1 MTETLIL
8 RPTKPKN
15 TSLARILRTEQTWP
29 KTSVLLSLF
38 VLLPV
43 TGLLWA
49 AIGTDE
55 NIWQHLLNSVL
66 PSYIVNS
73 LILVTGVC
81 LGVTFVGTCTAW
93 LIANCRFPGHK
104 IFGWMLILPLA
115 MPAYVMA
122 YVYTD
127 FLEYSGPL
135 QTALRLIFSWE
146 NSNEYW
152 FPEVRS
158 HGGAI
163 ILLSLVLYPY
173 VYALARA
180 AFSSQAL
187 SLLEAGRMLGH
198 SPMKVF
204 FSVSLPLARPA
215 IVVGVTLASMETLSD
230 FGTVDYFAVRTL
242 TTGIFDVWFGMENQ
256 SGAAQIALVLLTFI
270 ILLVWLERTSRK
282 KQRVNANSRI
292 NSTLRLELKGWRSA
306 LAIICCGLPILFG
319 FLLPAIILAIYSSYS
334 FDLFKYADYLAYT
347 GNTLFLATGT
357 AVLCMMLGI
366 FIGYSQRLSSHW
378 SVKLATRISTIG
390 YAIPGAALAIGLII
404 SFGAMNEI
412 IIPISEHFSLSAQ
425 SFFLSGGV
433 VALFFAY
440 TIRFLAISVGSVE
453 SGLEKITPNM
463 DMASRTLGSGPF
475 STLCRIHIPLLRPA
489 LIAGSILVFVDT
501 MKELPATLILRPF
514 NFETLATFVYQYA
527 SDELLVECAPA
538 ALTIVLA
545 GILPVILLNAAIDKK
560 TNRRF

>member
-49 AIGTDE
+49 AVGTDE
-55 NIWQHLLNSVL
+55 NIWQHLLDSVL
-66 PSYIVNS
+66 PNYIVNS
-73 LILVTGVC
+73 LILMTGVC
-81 LGVTFVGTCTAW
+81 LGVTLVGTCTAW

-104 IFGWMLILPLA
+104 VFGWMLILPLA

-163 ILLSLVLYPY
+163 VLLSLVLYPY

-180 AFSSQAL
+180 AFSAQAL

-306 LAIICCGLPILFG
+306 LAIICCGLPVLFG

-334 FDLFKYADYLAYT
+334 FNLFKYADYLAYT

-404 SFGAMNEI
+404 SFGAMNKI
-412 IIPISEHFSLSAQ
+412 IIPLSEHFSLSAQ

-475 STLCRIHIPLLRPA
+475 STLCRLHIPLLRPA

-560 TNRRF
+560 T

>member
-55 NIWQHLLNSVL
+55 NIWQHLLDSVL
-66 PSYIVNS
+66 PNYIVNS
-73 LILVTGVC
+73 LILMTGVC
-81 LGVTFVGTCTAW
+81 LGVTLVGTCTAW

-104 IFGWMLILPLA
+104 VFGWMLILPLA

-152 FPEVRS
+152 FPEIRS

-180 AFSSQAL
+180 AFSAQAL

-347 GNTLFLATGT
+347 GNTLFLAAGS

-404 SFGAMNEI
+404 SFGAMNKI
-412 IIPISEHFSLSAQ
+412 IIPLSEHFSLSAQ

-527 SDELLVECAPA
+527 SDELLAECAPA

-545 GILPVILLNAAIDKK
+545 GMLPVILLNAAIDKK
-560 TNRRF
+560 T

>member
-8 RPTKPKN
+8 RPAKPKN
-15 TSLARILRTEQTWP
+15 ISLTRIFRTEQTWP

-43 TGLLWA
+43 AGLLWA
-49 AIGTDE
+49 AVGTDE
-55 NIWQHLLNSVL
+55 NIWQHLLDSVL
-66 PSYIVNS
+66 PNYILNS
-73 LILVTGVC
+73 LILMTGVC
-81 LGVTFVGTCTAW
+81 LGVTLVGTCTAW

-104 IFGWMLILPLA
+104 VFGWMLILPLA

-146 NSNEYW
+146 NSNDYW
-152 FPEVRS
+152 FPEIRS

-163 ILLSLVLYPY
+163 VLLSLVLYPY

-180 AFSSQAL
+180 AFSAQAL

-198 SPMKVF
+198 SPVKVF

-215 IVVGVTLASMETLSD
+215 IVVGVTLALMETLSD
-230 FGTVDYFAVRTL
+230 FGTVEYFAVRTL

-270 ILLVWLERTSRK
+270 IFLVWLERTSRK
-282 KQRVNANSRI
+282 QQKVNTTSQMS
-292 NSTLRLELKGWRSA
+292 STLRFELKGWRSA

-334 FDLFKYADYLAYT
+334 FYLFKYADYFAYT
-347 GNTLFLATGT
+347 GNTLFLATGS
-357 AVLCMMLGI
+357 AVLCMVLGI

-378 SVKLATRISTIG
+378 SVRLATRISTIG
-390 YAIPGAALAIGLII
+390 YAIPGAALAIALII

-412 IIPISEHFSLSAQ
+412 IIPLSDHFSLSAQ

-545 GILPVILLNAAIDKK
+545 GILPVMLLNAAIDKK
-560 TNRRF
+560 T

>member
-1 MTETLIL
+1 
-8 RPTKPKN
+8 
-15 TSLARILRTEQTWP
+15 
-29 KTSVLLSLF
+29 
-38 VLLPV
+38 
-43 TGLLWA
+43 
-49 AIGTDE
+49 
-55 NIWQHLLNSVL
+55 
-66 PSYIVNS
+66 
-73 LILVTGVC
+73 
-81 LGVTFVGTCTAW
+81 
-93 LIANCRFPGHK
+93 
-104 IFGWMLILPLA
+104 
-115 MPAYVMA
+115 
-122 YVYTD
+122 
-127 FLEYSGPL
+127 
-135 QTALRLIFSWE
+135 
-146 NSNEYW
+146 
-152 FPEVRS
+152 
-158 HGGAI
+158 
-163 ILLSLVLYPY
+163 
-173 VYALARA
+173 
-180 AFSSQAL
+180 
-187 SLLEAGRMLGH
+187 
-198 SPMKVF
+198 
-204 FSVSLPLARPA
+204 
-215 IVVGVTLASMETLSD
+215 
-230 FGTVDYFAVRTL
+230 
-242 TTGIFDVWFGMENQ
+242 MENQ

-270 ILLVWLERTSRK
+270 IFLVWLERASRK
-282 KQRVNANSRI
+282 KQKVNTTSRMI
-292 NSTLRLELKGWRSA
+292 SALRFELKGWRSA

-334 FDLFKYADYLAYT
+334 FYLFKYADYFAYT
-347 GNTLFLATGT
+347 GNTLFLATGS

-412 IIPISEHFSLSAQ
+412 IIPLSDHFSLSAQ

-545 GILPVILLNAAIDKK
+545 GILPVMLLNAAIDKK
-560 TNRRF
+560 T

>member
-49 AIGTDE
+49 AVGTDE
-55 NIWQHLLNSVL
+55 NIWQHLFDSVL
-66 PSYIVNS
+66 PNYIVNS
-73 LILVTGVC
+73 LILMTGVC
-81 LGVTFVGTCTAW
+81 LGVTLVGTCTAW

-104 IFGWMLILPLA
+104 VFGWMLILPLA

-152 FPEVRS
+152 FPEIRS

-163 ILLSLVLYPY
+163 VLLSLVLYPY

-180 AFSSQAL
+180 AFSAQAP

-198 SPMKVF
+198 GPMKVF

-282 KQRVNANSRI
+282 KQKVNTSSRM
-292 NSTLRLELKGWRSA
+292 NSTVRFELKGWRSA

-334 FDLFKYADYLAYT
+334 FNLFKYADYLAYT
-347 GNTLFLATGT
+347 GNTLFLATGS

-412 IIPISEHFSLSAQ
+412 IIPLSDHFSLSAQ

-527 SDELLVECAPA
+527 SDELLAECAPA

-545 GILPVILLNAAIDKK
+545 GMLPVILLNAAIDKK
-560 TNRRF
+560 T

>member
-49 AIGTDE
+49 AVGTDE
-55 NIWQHLLNSVL
+55 NIWQHLFDSVL
-66 PSYIVNS
+66 PNYIVNS
-73 LILVTGVC
+73 RILMTGVC
-81 LGVTFVGTCTAW
+81 LGVTLVGTCTAW

-104 IFGWMLILPLA
+104 VFGWMLILPLA

-146 NSNEYW
+146 NRNEYW
-152 FPEVRS
+152 FPEIRS

-163 ILLSLVLYPY
+163 VLLSLVLYPY

-180 AFSSQAL
+180 AFSAQAP

-198 SPMKVF
+198 GPIKVF

-282 KQRVNANSRI
+282 KQKINTSSRM
-292 NSTLRLELKGWRSA
+292 NSTVRFELKGWRSA

-347 GNTLFLATGT
+347 GNTLFLAAGS

-412 IIPISEHFSLSAQ
+412 IIPLSDHFSLSAQ

-527 SDELLVECAPA
+527 SDELLAECAPA

-545 GILPVILLNAAIDKK
+545 GMLPVILLNTAIDKK
-560 TNRRF
+560 T

>member
-8 RPTKPKN
+8 RPAKPKN
-15 TSLARILRTEQTWP
+15 TSLVRILRTEQTWP

-104 IFGWMLILPLA
+104 VFGWMLILPLA

>member
-8 RPTKPKN
+8 RRTKPKN
-15 TSLARILRTEQTWP
+15 TPLARVLRTEQTWP

-49 AIGTDE
+49 AVGTDE
-55 NIWQHLLNSVL
+55 NIWQHLFDSVL
-66 PSYIVNS
+66 PNYIVNS
-73 LILVTGVC
+73 LILMTGVC
-81 LGVTFVGTCTAW
+81 LGVTLVGTCTAW

-104 IFGWMLILPLA
+104 VFGWMLILPLA

-146 NSNEYW
+146 NRNEYW
-152 FPEVRS
+152 FPEIRS

-163 ILLSLVLYPY
+163 VLLSLVLYPY

-180 AFSSQAL
+180 AFSAQAP

-198 SPMKVF
+198 GPIKVF

-282 KQRVNANSRI
+282 KQKINTSSRM
-292 NSTLRLELKGWRSA
+292 NSTVRFELKGWRSA

-347 GNTLFLATGT
+347 GNTLFLAAGS

-412 IIPISEHFSLSAQ
+412 IIPLSDHFSLSAQ

-527 SDELLVECAPA
+527 SDELLAECAPA

-545 GILPVILLNAAIDKK
+545 GMLPVILLNAAIDKK
-560 TNRRF
+560 T

>member
-49 AIGTDE
+49 AVGTDE
-55 NIWQHLLNSVL
+55 NIWQHLLDSVL
-66 PSYIVNS
+66 PNYIVNS
-73 LILVTGVC
+73 LILMTGVC
-81 LGVTFVGTCTAW
+81 LGVTLVGTCTAW

-104 IFGWMLILPLA
+104 VFGWMLILPLA

-215 IVVGVTLASMETLSD
+215 IVVGVTLALMETLSD

-334 FDLFKYADYLAYT
+334 FNLFKYADYLAYT

-404 SFGAMNEI
+404 SFGAMNEV
-412 IIPISEHFSLSAQ
+412 IIPLSEHFSLSAQ

-545 GILPVILLNAAIDKK
+545 GILPVILLNAAVDKK
-560 TNRRF
+560 T

>member
-15 TSLARILRTEQTWP
+15 ASLTRILRTEQTWP

-43 TGLLWA
+43 SGLLWA
-49 AIGTDE
+49 AVGTDE
-55 NIWQHLLNSVL
+55 NIWQHLFDSVL
-66 PSYIVNS
+66 PNYIVNS
-73 LILVTGVC
+73 LILMTGVC
-81 LGVTFVGTCTAW
+81 LGVTLVGTCTAW

-104 IFGWMLILPLA
+104 VFGWMLILPLA

-146 NSNEYW
+146 NSTEYW
-152 FPEVRS
+152 FPEIRS

-163 ILLSLVLYPY
+163 VLLSLVLYPY

-180 AFSSQAL
+180 AFSAQAL

-306 LAIICCGLPILFG
+306 LAIICCGLPVLFG

-334 FDLFKYADYLAYT
+334 FNLFKYADYLAYT

-412 IIPISEHFSLSAQ
+412 IIPLSDHFSLSAQ

-545 GILPVILLNAAIDKK
+545 GILPVMLLNAAIDKK
-560 TNRRF
+560 T

>member
-49 AIGTDE
+49 AVGTDE
-55 NIWQHLLNSVL
+55 NIWQHLFDSVL
-66 PSYIVNS
+66 PNYIVNS
-73 LILVTGVC
+73 LILMTGVC
-81 LGVTFVGTCTAW
+81 LGVTLVGTCTAW

-104 IFGWMLILPLA
+104 VFGWMLILPLA

-127 FLEYSGPL
+127 FLEYSGPV

-146 NSNEYW
+146 NRNEYW
-152 FPEVRS
+152 FPEIRS

-163 ILLSLVLYPY
+163 VLLSLVLYPY
-173 VYALARA
+173 VYALARS
-180 AFSSQAL
+180 AFSAQAL

-282 KQRVNANSRI
+282 KQKINTSSRM
-292 NSTLRLELKGWRSA
+292 NSTVRFELKGWRSA

-347 GNTLFLATGT
+347 GNTLFLAAGS

-412 IIPISEHFSLSAQ
+412 IIPLSDHFSLSAQ

-527 SDELLVECAPA
+527 SDELLAECAPA

-545 GILPVILLNAAIDKK
+545 GMLPVILLNAAIDKK
-560 TNRRF
+560 T

>member
-1 MTETLIL
+1 MTENLMF
-8 RPTKPKN
+8 RPTREKN
-15 TSLARILRTEQTWP
+15 TSLARIFRTEQTWP

-43 TGLLWA
+43 AGLIWA
-49 AIGTDE
+49 ALGTDE
-55 NIWQHLLNSVL
+55 NIWQHLLGSVL
-66 PSYIVNS
+66 PNYIVNS
-73 LILVTGVC
+73 LILMTGVG
-81 LGVTFVGTCTAW
+81 LGVTLIGTCTAW
-93 LIANCRFPGHK
+93 LVANCRFPGHK
-104 IFGWMLILPLA
+104 LFGWMLILPLA

-122 YVYTD
+122 YIYTD

-135 QTALRLIFSWE
+135 QTALRLTFSWE
-146 NSNEYW
+146 NSTEYW
-152 FPEVRS
+152 FPEIRS

-163 ILLSLVLYPY
+163 VLLSLVLYPY

-180 AFSSQAL
+180 AFSEQAISL
-187 SLLEAGRMLGH
+187 SEAGRMLGH
-198 SPMKVF
+198 SPTKVF

-215 IVVGVTLASMETLSD
+215 IVVGVTLALMETLSD

-256 SGAAQIALVLLTFI
+256 SGASQIALVLLTFI

-282 KQRVNANSRI
+282 KQKVHYTSRMSSVFRFQL
-292 NSTLRLELKGWRSA
+292 NGWKSA
-306 LAIICCGLPILFG
+306 LAITCCGMPILFG
-319 FLLPAIILAIYSSYS
+319 FLLPAIILVTYSSYS
-334 FDLFKYADYLAYT
+334 FNQFKYADYLTYT
-347 GNTLFLATGT
+347 GNTLFLAAGS
-357 AVLCMMLGI
+357 AVLCMILGI

-378 SVKLATRISTIG
+378 IVKLATRISTIG

-404 SFGAMNEI
+404 SFGAMNEVI
-412 IIPISEHFSLSAQ
+412 FTVSDHFFLSAQ

-433 VALFFAY
+433 VALFVGY

-475 STLCRIHIPLLRPA
+475 STLCRIHFPLLRPA
-489 LIAGSILVFVDT
+489 LLAGSILVFVDT

-514 NFETLATFVYQYA
+514 SFETLATFVYQYA

-560 TNRRF
+560 S

>member
-49 AIGTDE
+49 AVGTDE
-55 NIWQHLLNSVL
+55 NIWQHLFDSVL
-66 PSYIVNS
+66 PNYIVNS
-73 LILVTGVC
+73 LILMTGVC
-81 LGVTFVGTCTAW
+81 LGVTLVGTCTAW

-104 IFGWMLILPLA
+104 VFGWMLILPLA

-146 NSNEYW
+146 NRNEYW
-152 FPEVRS
+152 FPEIRS

-163 ILLSLVLYPY
+163 VLLSLVLYPY

-180 AFSSQAL
+180 AFSAQAP

-198 SPMKVF
+198 GPIKVF

-282 KQRVNANSRI
+282 KQKINTSSRM
-292 NSTLRLELKGWRSA
+292 NSTVRFELKGWRSA

-347 GNTLFLATGT
+347 GNTLFLAAGS

-412 IIPISEHFSLSAQ
+412 IIPLSDHFSLSAQ

-545 GILPVILLNAAIDKK
+545 GMLPVILLNAAIDKK
-560 TNRRF
+560 T

>member
-8 RPTKPKN
+8 RPAKPKN
-15 TSLARILRTEQTWP
+15 ISLTRIFRTEQTWP

-49 AIGTDE
+49 AVGTDE
-55 NIWQHLLNSVL
+55 NIWQHLLDSVL
-66 PSYIVNS
+66 PNYILNS
-73 LILVTGVC
+73 LILMTGVC
-81 LGVTFVGTCTAW
+81 LGVTLVGTCTAW
-93 LIANCRFPGHK
+93 LIANCRFPGQK
-104 IFGWMLILPLA
+104 VFGWMLILPLA

-146 NSNEYW
+146 NSNDYW
-152 FPEVRS
+152 FPEIRS

-163 ILLSLVLYPY
+163 VLLSLVLYPY

-180 AFSSQAL
+180 AFSAQAL

-198 SPMKVF
+198 SPVKVF

-215 IVVGVTLASMETLSD
+215 IVVGVTLALMETLSD
-230 FGTVDYFAVRTL
+230 FGTVEYFAVRTL

-270 ILLVWLERTSRK
+270 IFLVWLERTSRK
-282 KQRVNANSRI
+282 QQKVNTTSQMS
-292 NSTLRLELKGWRSA
+292 STLRFELKGWRSA

-334 FDLFKYADYLAYT
+334 FYLFKYADYFAYT
-347 GNTLFLATGT
+347 GNTLFLATGS

-378 SVKLATRISTIG
+378 SVRLATRISTIG
-390 YAIPGAALAIGLII
+390 YAIPGAALAIALII

-412 IIPISEHFSLSAQ
+412 IIPLSDHFSLSAQ

-545 GILPVILLNAAIDKK
+545 GILPVMLLNAAIDKK
-560 TNRRF
+560 T

>member
-8 RPTKPKN
+8 RPAKPKN
-15 TSLARILRTEQTWP
+15 TSLVRILRTEQTWP

-55 NIWQHLLNSVL
+55 NIWQHLLDSVL
-66 PSYIVNS
+66 PNYIVNS

-81 LGVTFVGTCTAW
+81 LGVTLVGTCTAW

-104 IFGWMLILPLA
+104 VFGWMLILPLA

>member
-15 TSLARILRTEQTWP
+15 ISLARIFRTEHTWP

-43 TGLLWA
+43 AGLLWA
-49 AIGTDE
+49 AVGTDE
-55 NIWQHLLNSVL
+55 NIWQHLLDSVL
-66 PSYIVNS
+66 PNYIVNS
-73 LILVTGVC
+73 LILMTGVC
-81 LGVTFVGTCTAW
+81 LGVTLVGTCTAW

-104 IFGWMLILPLA
+104 VFGWMLILPLA

-163 ILLSLVLYPY
+163 VLLSLVLYPY

-180 AFSSQAL
+180 AFSAQAL

-334 FDLFKYADYLAYT
+334 FYLFKYADYFAYT
-347 GNTLFLATGT
+347 GNTLFLATGS

-404 SFGAMNEI
+404 SFGAMNKI
-412 IIPISEHFSLSAQ
+412 IIPLSEHFSLSAQ

-545 GILPVILLNAAIDKK
+545 GILPVMLLNAAIDKK
-560 TNRRF
+560 T

>member
-49 AIGTDE
+49 AVGTDE
-55 NIWQHLLNSVL
+55 NIWQHLFDSVL
-66 PSYIVNS
+66 PNYIVNS
-73 LILVTGVC
+73 LILMTGVC
-81 LGVTFVGTCTAW
+81 LGVTLVGTCTAW

-104 IFGWMLILPLA
+104 VFGWMLILPLA

-146 NSNEYW
+146 NRNEYW
-152 FPEVRS
+152 FPEIRS

-163 ILLSLVLYPY
+163 VLLSLVLYPY

-180 AFSSQAL
+180 AFSAQAP

-198 SPMKVF
+198 GPIKVF

-282 KQRVNANSRI
+282 KQKINTSSRM
-292 NSTLRLELKGWRSA
+292 NSTVRFELKGWRSA

-347 GNTLFLATGT
+347 GNTLFLAAGS

-412 IIPISEHFSLSAQ
+412 IILLSDHFSLSAQ

-527 SDELLVECAPA
+527 SDELLAECAPA

-545 GILPVILLNAAIDKK
+545 GILPVMLLNAAIDKK
-560 TNRRF
+560 T

>member
-55 NIWQHLLNSVL
+55 NIWQHLLDSVL
-66 PSYIVNS
+66 PNYIVNS
-73 LILVTGVC
+73 LILMTGVC
-81 LGVTFVGTCTAW
+81 LGVTLVGTCTAW

-104 IFGWMLILPLA
+104 VFGWMLILPLA

-152 FPEVRS
+152 FPEIRS

-163 ILLSLVLYPY
+163 VLLSLVLYPY

-215 IVVGVTLASMETLSD
+215 IVVGVTLALMETLSD

-306 LAIICCGLPILFG
+306 LAIICCGLPVLFG

-334 FDLFKYADYLAYT
+334 FNLFKYADYLAYT

-404 SFGAMNEI
+404 SFGAMNKI
-412 IIPISEHFSLSAQ
+412 IIPLSEHFSLSAQ

-440 TIRFLAISVGSVE
+440 IIRFLAISVGSVE

-475 STLCRIHIPLLRPA
+475 STLCRLHIPLLRPA

-560 TNRRF
+560 T

>member
-1 MTETLIL
+1 M
-8 RPTKPKN
+8 
-15 TSLARILRTEQTWP
+15 
-29 KTSVLLSLF
+29 
-38 VLLPV
+38 LLPV
-43 TGLLWA
+43 AGLFWA
-49 AIGTDE
+49 AVGTDE
-55 NIWQHLLNSVL
+55 NIWQHLLDSVL
-66 PSYIVNS
+66 PNYIVNS
-73 LILVTGVC
+73 LILMTGVC
-81 LGVTFVGTCTAW
+81 LGVTLVGTCTAW

-104 IFGWMLILPLA
+104 VFGWMLILPLA

-152 FPEVRS
+152 FPEIRS

-163 ILLSLVLYPY
+163 VLLSLVLYPY

-180 AFSSQAL
+180 AFSAQAL
-187 SLLEAGRMLGH
+187 SLLEAGRTLGH

-215 IVVGVTLASMETLSD
+215 IVVGVTLALMETLSD

-282 KQRVNANSRI
+282 KQKVNTTSRMS
-292 NSTLRLELKGWRSA
+292 STLRFELKGWRSA

-334 FDLFKYADYLAYT
+334 FNLFKYADYLTYT
-347 GNTLFLATGT
+347 GNTLFLATGS

-412 IIPISEHFSLSAQ
+412 IIPLSDHFSLSAQ

-560 TNRRF
+560 T

>member
-8 RPTKPKN
+8 RPTKLKN

-43 TGLLWA
+43 SGLLWA
-49 AIGTDE
+49 AVGTDE
-55 NIWQHLLNSVL
+55 NIWQHLLDSVL
-66 PSYIVNS
+66 PNYIVNS
-73 LILVTGVC
+73 LILMTGVC
-81 LGVTFVGTCTAW
+81 LGVTLVGTCTAW

-104 IFGWMLILPLA
+104 VFGWMLILPLA

-146 NSNEYW
+146 NSTEYW
-152 FPEVRS
+152 FPEIRS
-158 HGGAI
+158 RGGAI
-163 ILLSLVLYPY
+163 VLLSLVLYPY

-180 AFSSQAL
+180 AFSAQAP

-198 SPMKVF
+198 GPIKVF

-270 ILLVWLERTSRK
+270 IFLVWLERASRK
-282 KQRVNANSRI
+282 KQKVNTTSRMI
-292 NSTLRLELKGWRSA
+292 SALRFELKGWRSA

-334 FDLFKYADYLAYT
+334 FYLFKYADYFAYT
-347 GNTLFLATGT
+347 GNTLFLATGS
-357 AVLCMMLGI
+357 AVLCMVLGI

-412 IIPISEHFSLSAQ
+412 IVAISDHFSLSAQ
-425 SFFLSGGV
+425 SFFFSGGV

-527 SDELLVECAPA
+527 SDELLAECAPA

-545 GILPVILLNAAIDKK
+545 GMLPVILLNAAIDKK
-560 TNRRF
+560 T

>member
-15 TSLARILRTEQTWP
+15 ISLARIFRTEHTWP

-43 TGLLWA
+43 AGLLWA
-49 AIGTDE
+49 AVGTDE
-55 NIWQHLLNSVL
+55 NIWQHLLDSVL
-66 PSYIVNS
+66 PNYIVNS
-73 LILVTGVC
+73 LILMTGVC
-81 LGVTFVGTCTAW
+81 LGVTLVGTCTAW

-215 IVVGVTLASMETLSD
+215 IVVGATLALMETLSD

-334 FDLFKYADYLAYT
+334 FYLFKYADYFAYT
-347 GNTLFLATGT
+347 GNTLFLATGS

-412 IIPISEHFSLSAQ
+412 IIPLSDHFSLSTQ

-545 GILPVILLNAAIDKK
+545 GILPVMLLNAAIDKK
-560 TNRRF
+560 T

>member
-49 AIGTDE
+49 AVGTDE
-55 NIWQHLLNSVL
+55 NIWQHLFDSVL
-66 PSYIVNS
+66 PNYIVNS
-73 LILVTGVC
+73 LILMTGVC
-81 LGVTFVGTCTAW
+81 LGVTLVGTCTAW

-104 IFGWMLILPLA
+104 VFGWMLILPLA

-146 NSNEYW
+146 NRNEYW
-152 FPEVRS
+152 FPEIRS

-163 ILLSLVLYPY
+163 VLLSLVLYPY

-180 AFSSQAL
+180 AFSAQAP

-198 SPMKVF
+198 GPIKVF

-215 IVVGVTLASMETLSD
+215 IVVGATLASMETLSD

-282 KQRVNANSRI
+282 KQKINTSSRM
-292 NSTLRLELKGWRSA
+292 NSTVRFELKGWRSA

-347 GNTLFLATGT
+347 GNTLFLAAGS

-412 IIPISEHFSLSAQ
+412 IIPLSDHFSLSAQ

-527 SDELLVECAPA
+527 SDELLAECAPA

-545 GILPVILLNAAIDKK
+545 GMLPVILLNAAIDKK
-560 TNRRF
+560 T

>member
-8 RPTKPKN
+8 RPTKLKN

-43 TGLLWA
+43 SGLLWA
-49 AIGTDE
+49 AVGTDE
-55 NIWQHLLNSVL
+55 NIWQHLLDSVL
-66 PSYIVNS
+66 PNYIVNS
-73 LILVTGVC
+73 LILMTGVC
-81 LGVTFVGTCTAW
+81 VGVTLLGTCTAW

-104 IFGWMLILPLA
+104 VFGWMLILPLA

-146 NSNEYW
+146 NSTEYW
-152 FPEVRS
+152 FPEIRS

-163 ILLSLVLYPY
+163 VLLSLVLYPY

-180 AFSSQAL
+180 AFSAQAL

-242 TTGIFDVWFGMENQ
+242 TSGIFDVWFGMENQ

-282 KQRVNANSRI
+282 KQKVNTNSRM
-292 NSTLRLELKGWRSA
+292 NSTLRFELKGWRSA
-306 LAIICCGLPILFG
+306 LAIICCGLPIFFG

-334 FDLFKYADYLAYT
+334 FNLFKYADYLAYT
-347 GNTLFLATGT
+347 GNTLFLATGS
-357 AVLCMMLGI
+357 AVLCMVLGI

-412 IIPISEHFSLSAQ
+412 IVAISDHFSLSAQ
-425 SFFLSGGV
+425 SFFFSGGV

-527 SDELLVECAPA
+527 SDELLAECAPA

-545 GILPVILLNAAIDKK
+545 GMLPVILLNAAIDKK
-560 TNRRF
+560 T

>member
-8 RPTKPKN
+8 RPTKLKN
-15 TSLARILRTEQTWP
+15 ISLTRIFRTEQTWP

-43 TGLLWA
+43 AGLLWA
-49 AIGTDE
+49 AVGTDE
-55 NIWQHLLNSVL
+55 NIWQHLLDSVL
-66 PSYIVNS
+66 PNYILNS
-73 LILVTGVC
+73 LILMTGVC
-81 LGVTFVGTCTAW
+81 LGVTLVGTCTAW

-104 IFGWMLILPLA
+104 VFGWMLILPLA

-152 FPEVRS
+152 FPEIRS

-180 AFSSQAL
+180 AFSAQAL

-198 SPMKVF
+198 SPVKVF

-215 IVVGVTLASMETLSD
+215 IVVGVTLALMETLSD

-270 ILLVWLERTSRK
+270 IFLVWLERTSRK
-282 KQRVNANSRI
+282 QQKVNTTSQMS
-292 NSTLRLELKGWRSA
+292 STLRFELKGWRSA

-334 FDLFKYADYLAYT
+334 FYLFKYADYFAYT
-347 GNTLFLATGT
+347 WNTLFLATGS

-404 SFGAMNEI
+404 FFGAMNEI
-412 IIPISEHFSLSAQ
+412 IIPLSDHFSLSAQ

-538 ALTIVLA
+538 ALTIVLT
-545 GILPVILLNAAIDKK
+545 GILPVMLLNAAIDKK
-560 TNRRF
+560 T

>member
-49 AIGTDE
+49 AVGTDE
-55 NIWQHLLNSVL
+55 NIWQHLLDSVL
-66 PSYIVNS
+66 PNYIVNS
-73 LILVTGVC
+73 LILMTGVC
-81 LGVTFVGTCTAW
+81 LGVTLVGTCTAW

-104 IFGWMLILPLA
+104 VFGWMLILPLA

-152 FPEVRS
+152 FPEIRS

-163 ILLSLVLYPY
+163 VLLSLVLYPY

-180 AFSSQAL
+180 AFSAQAL

-198 SPMKVF
+198 GPIKVF

-242 TTGIFDVWFGMENQ
+242 TTGIFDIWFGMENQ

-282 KQRVNANSRI
+282 KQKVNTSSRM
-292 NSTLRLELKGWRSA
+292 NSTVRFELKGWRSA

-347 GNTLFLATGT
+347 GNTLFLATGS

-412 IIPISEHFSLSAQ
+412 IIPLSDHFSLSAQ

-463 DMASRTLGSGPF
+463 DMASKTLGSGPF

-527 SDELLVECAPA
+527 SDELLAECAPA

-545 GILPVILLNAAIDKK
+545 GMLPVILLNAAIDKK
-560 TNRRF
+560 T

>member
-55 NIWQHLLNSVL
+55 NIWQHLLDSVL
-66 PSYIVNS
+66 PNYIVNS
-73 LILVTGVC
+73 LILMTGVC
-81 LGVTFVGTCTAW
+81 VGVTLLGTCTAW

-104 IFGWMLILPLA
+104 VFGWMLILPLA

-146 NSNEYW
+146 NSTEYW
-152 FPEVRS
+152 FPEIRS

-163 ILLSLVLYPY
+163 VLLSLVLYPY

-180 AFSSQAL
+180 AFSAQAL

-282 KQRVNANSRI
+282 KQKVNTNSRM
-292 NSTLRLELKGWRSA
+292 NSTLRFELKGWRSA

-334 FDLFKYADYLAYT
+334 FNLFKYADYLAYT

-404 SFGAMNEI
+404 SFGAMNKI
-412 IIPISEHFSLSAQ
+412 IIPLSEHFSLSAQ

-475 STLCRIHIPLLRPA
+475 STLCRLHIPLLRPA

-560 TNRRF
+560 T

>member
-49 AIGTDE
+49 AVGTDE
-55 NIWQHLLNSVL
+55 NIWQHLFDSVL
-66 PSYIVNS
+66 PNYIVNS
-73 LILVTGVC
+73 LILMTGVC
-81 LGVTFVGTCTAW
+81 LGVTTVGTCTAW

-104 IFGWMLILPLA
+104 VFGWMLILPLA

-163 ILLSLVLYPY
+163 VLLSLVLYPY

-180 AFSSQAL
+180 AFSAQAL

-282 KQRVNANSRI
+282 KQKINTSSRM
-292 NSTLRLELKGWRSA
+292 NSTVRFELKGWRSA

-347 GNTLFLATGT
+347 GNTLFLAAGS

-412 IIPISEHFSLSAQ
+412 IIPLSDHFSLSAQ

-527 SDELLVECAPA
+527 SDELLAECAPA

-545 GILPVILLNAAIDKK
+545 GMLPVILLNAAIDKK
-560 TNRRF
+560 T

>member
-8 RPTKPKN
+8 RPAKPKN
-15 TSLARILRTEQTWP
+15 TSLAKILRTEQTWP

-81 LGVTFVGTCTAW
+81 LGVTLVGTCTAW

-104 IFGWMLILPLA
+104 VFGWMLILPLA

-152 FPEVRS
+152 FPEIRS

-163 ILLSLVLYPY
+163 VLLSLVLYPY

-180 AFSSQAL
+180 AFSAQAP

-334 FDLFKYADYLAYT
+334 FNLFKYGDYLAYT
-347 GNTLFLATGT
+347 GNTLFLATGS

-404 SFGAMNEI
+404 SFGAMNEFLNTL
-412 IIPISEHFSLSAQ
+412 SDHFSLSAQ

-560 TNRRF
+560 N

>member
-49 AIGTDE
+49 AVGTDE
-55 NIWQHLLNSVL
+55 NIWQHLLDSVL
-66 PSYIVNS
+66 PNYIVNS
-73 LILVTGVC
+73 LILMTGVC
-81 LGVTFVGTCTAW
+81 LGVTLVGTCTAW

-104 IFGWMLILPLA
+104 VFGWMLILPLA

-215 IVVGVTLASMETLSD
+215 IVVGVTLALMETLSD

-334 FDLFKYADYLAYT
+334 FNLFKYADYLTYT

-404 SFGAMNEI
+404 SFGAMNEV
-412 IIPISEHFSLSAQ
+412 IIPLSEHFSLSAQ

-545 GILPVILLNAAIDKK
+545 GILPVILLNAAVDKK
-560 TNRRF
+560 T

>member
-55 NIWQHLLNSVL
+55 NIWQHLLDSVL
-66 PSYIVNS
+66 PNYIVNS

-81 LGVTFVGTCTAW
+81 LGVTLVGTCTAW

-104 IFGWMLILPLA
+104 VFGWMLILPLA

-180 AFSSQAL
+180 AFSAQAP

-198 SPMKVF
+198 GPVKVF

-306 LAIICCGLPILFG
+306 LAIICCGLPVLFG

-334 FDLFKYADYLAYT
+334 FNLFKYADYLAYT

-404 SFGAMNEI
+404 SFGAMNKI
-412 IIPISEHFSLSAQ
+412 IIPLSEHFSLSAQ

-440 TIRFLAISVGSVE
+440 IIRFLAISVGSVE

-475 STLCRIHIPLLRPA
+475 STLCRLHIPLLRPA

-545 GILPVILLNAAIDKK
+545 GILPVMLLNAAIDKK
-560 TNRRF
+560 T

>member
-49 AIGTDE
+49 AVGTDE
-55 NIWQHLLNSVL
+55 NIWQHLLDSVL
-66 PSYIVNS
+66 PNYIVNS

-81 LGVTFVGTCTAW
+81 LGVTLVGTCTAW

-104 IFGWMLILPLA
+104 VFGWMLILPLA

-412 IIPISEHFSLSAQ
+412 IIPLSEHFSLSAQ

-560 TNRRF
+560 T

>member
-1 MTETLIL
+1 MTETLVL
-8 RPTKPKN
+8 RPTKQKN
-15 TSLARILRTEQTWP
+15 TSLARIFRTEQTWP

-43 TGLLWA
+43 AGLFWA
-49 AIGTDE
+49 AVGTDE
-55 NIWQHLLNSVL
+55 NIWQHLLDSVL
-66 PSYIVNS
+66 PHYIVNS
-73 LILVTGVC
+73 LILMTGVC
-81 LGVTFVGTCTAW
+81 LGVTLVGTCTAW
-93 LIANCRFPGHK
+93 LVANCRFPGHK
-104 IFGWMLILPLA
+104 VFGWMLILPLA

-146 NSNEYW
+146 NSSDYW
-152 FPEVRS
+152 FPEIRS

-163 ILLSLVLYPY
+163 VLLSLVLYPY

-180 AFSSQAL
+180 AFSQQPVSL
-187 SLLEAGRMLGH
+187 SEAGRMLGH

-215 IVVGVTLASMETLSD
+215 IVVGVTLALMETLSD

-270 ILLVWLERTSRK
+270 IFLVWLERTSRK
-282 KQRVNANSRI
+282 KQKVHNTTRKSGV
-292 NSTLRLELKGWRSA
+292 LRFQLNGWKSA
-306 LAIICCGLPILFG
+306 VAITCCSMPILFG
-319 FLLPAIILAIYSSYS
+319 FVLPAIILATYSSYS
-334 FDLFKYADYLAYT
+334 FNLFINTHYLAYT
-347 GNTLFLATGT
+347 GNTLFLAAGS
-357 AVLCMMLGI
+357 ALLCMILGI

-378 SVKLATRISTIG
+378 SVKLATRVSTIG

-404 SFGAMNEI
+404 SFGVMNEI
-412 IIPISEHFSLSAQ
+412 IIPISDHFPLSAQ
-425 SFFLSGGV
+425 FFFLGGGI

-475 STLCRIHIPLLRPA
+475 STLCRIHFPLLRPA

-501 MKELPATLILRPF
+501 MKELPATLLLRPF

-545 GILPVILLNAAIDKK
+545 GILPVVLLNAAIDKK
-560 TNRRF
+560 S

>member
-8 RPTKPKN
+8 RPIKPKN

-49 AIGTDE
+49 AVGTDE
-55 NIWQHLLNSVL
+55 NIWQHLFDSVL
-66 PSYIVNS
+66 PNYIVNS
-73 LILVTGVC
+73 LILMTGVC
-81 LGVTFVGTCTAW
+81 LGVTLVGTCTAW

-104 IFGWMLILPLA
+104 VFGWMLILPLA

-146 NSNEYW
+146 NRNEYW
-152 FPEVRS
+152 FPEIRS

-163 ILLSLVLYPY
+163 VLLSLVLYPY

-180 AFSSQAL
+180 AFSAQAP

-198 SPMKVF
+198 GPIKVF

-282 KQRVNANSRI
+282 KQKINTSSRM
-292 NSTLRLELKGWRSA
+292 NSTVRFELKGWRSA

-347 GNTLFLATGT
+347 GNTLFLAAGS

-412 IIPISEHFSLSAQ
+412 IIPLSDHFSLSAQ

-527 SDELLVECAPA
+527 SDELLAECAPA

-545 GILPVILLNAAIDKK
+545 LSLIHISEP
-560 TNRRF
+560 TRPY